1 MNQVLK
7 IIGGFL
13 VGILIGL
20 VAVGAGLV
28 LFGDMSFS
36 EYIGKFSQLNVIE
49 VIGIPLLSLAFFL
62 IAIFLQV
69 SLHEAGHLMC
79 GLASGYRFVSFRI
92 FSFTWIRQGG
102 KVRTKRFGV
111 SGTGGQCLLVP
122 PEKPDEEI
130 PVTLYNIGGVAM
142 NFLTALAALL
152 PLLSVDNMPFS
163 GKMFFIQFM
172 GIGVFLGL
180 LNGIPM
186 KMGGIGNDAYSLRL
200 LKRNPE
206 TKRALILQLRI
217 NALIQEGM
225 RPKDMPEDWFHLEG
239 KIDYSDMLQAT
250 IALMEISRK
259 QDQEEWE
266 EAYVRLEEAVSHSK
280 ELVSI
285 LKQEVEAELFFTAW
299 VIGKEERARELA
311 TDKLLAYIRAYSKV
325 SSAKQRQLFAL
336 ALYSERD
343 KEKAEEIYRTV
354 KARRESYLM
363 QGEVNMDLALM
374 ESLLSS
380 C

>member
-7 IIGGFL
+7 IIGGFF

-20 VAVGAGLV
+20 VAAGAGLV

-102 KVRTKRFGV
+102 KVRMKRFSV
-111 SGTGGQCLLVP
+111 SGTGGQCLLAP

-142 NFLTALAALL
+142 NFLTVLVALV
-152 PLLSVDNMPFS
+152 PLVLIDDMPFLW
-163 GKMFFIQFM
+163 KMFLIQFI

-280 ELVSI
+280 ELVGI
-285 LKQEVEAELFFTAW
+285 LKQEAEAELLFTAW

-343 KEKAEEIYRTV
+343 KEKAEGIYRTV
-354 KARRESYLM
+354 KAKRESYLM

-374 ESLLSS
+374 ESLLSQR
-380 C
+380 

>member
-13 VGILIGL
+13 IGILIGL
-20 VAVGAGLV
+20 VAAGAGLV

-36 EYIGKFSQLNVIE
+36 EYIGKFSQLDVIE

-62 IAIFLQV
+62 IAVFLQV
-69 SLHEAGHLMC
+69 ILHEAGHLMC

-102 KVRTKRFGV
+102 KVRMKRFGV

-122 PEKPDEEI
+122 PGKPDEEI

-142 NFLTALAALL
+142 NFLTALVALL

-266 EAYVRLEEAVSHSK
+266 EAYVRLEEAVSHGK

-299 VIGKEERARELA
+299 VIGKKERARELA